1 MERIWWDNIP
11 NAAHYVRE
19 ISDAVHE
26 ERSMVLILPPET
38 PWRAA
43 LAQIVEEK
51 LADIPDRSLRRIS
64 SPEGAPG
71 EYLLR
76 RYCKKERQLAYRG
89 TTSHAEFL
97 AKEEESVLHAAI
109 LWLEIER
116 PEEALAWVDFISA
129 YQGFAH
135 KEAPRPSF
143 ILVLSEECDKCRGR
157 RGIQY
162 DSLAEKITE
171 FDRYAF
177 AILAASDAVGQRHLK
192 VYLANLA
199 ATVCGDDIELSAAC
213 SRRGVDFLRDPQGVL
228 RQIAETGQRSDGTAF
243 DIGEIG
249 EDISRLIWRTQ
260 VKLVFPIIEDRRQ
273 HYVEELRAQL
283 EARGDVPE
291 EVEIGPLCYLAGRHE
306 IQCTQAAFNEIEM
319 LKNARNA
326 LAHLSPLPFEMVDMI
341 LRKQ

>member
-11 NAAHYVRE
+11 NAARYVRG

-26 ERSMVLILPPET
+26 EKSMVLVLPPET
-38 PWRAA
+38 PWRTA

-97 AKEEESVLHAAI
+97 AKEEESVLHTAI

-143 ILVLSEECDKCRGR
+143 ILVLSEECDKWDCCTKVNL
-157 RGIQY
+157 
-162 DSLAEKITE
+162 SLCNSPS
-171 FDRYAF
+171 FR
-177 AILAASDAVGQRHLK
+177 
-192 VYLANLA
+192 
-199 ATVCGDDIELSAAC
+199 
-213 SRRGVDFLRDPQGVL
+213 
-228 RQIAETGQRSDGTAF
+228 
-243 DIGEIG
+243 IGA
-249 EDISRLIWRTQ
+249 
-260 VKLVFPIIEDRRQ
+260 DRRNNGNENL
-273 HYVEELRAQL
+273 HLYRNRVHES
-283 EARGDVPE
+283 
-291 EVEIGPLCYLAGRHE
+291 GRL
-306 IQCTQAAFNEIEM
+306 QY
-319 LKNARNA
+319 
-326 LAHLSPLPFEMVDMI
+326 SP
-341 LRKQ
+341 